1 MYVPCTLTQLL
12 RQVAADSPLLRHYP
26 LPVVAGSGAVPF
38 EMPRD
43 AGDAAPIHARA
54 QLSADCMV
62 GAGTQIDERA
72 TIKHSILGRQC
83 VVGKNVRIMRSILMD
98 GVRVGDNAKL
108 ENCIVGT
115 QAEIGDRAQLKETDV
130 GPYYVVPRGAE
141 SKNEKLVAYDDD
153 ADDDDADASSSTA
166 SAADVDAP

>member
-1 MYVPCTLTQLL
+1 MGSYCSWILTLKRVVSLL
-12 RQVAADSPLLRHYP
+12 FAFEGSIPVKYP
-26 LPVVAGSGAVPF
+26 L
-38 EMPRD
+38 M
-43 AGDAAPIHARA
+43 
-54 QLSADCMV
+54 M
-62 GAGTQIDERA
+62 
-72 TIKHSILGRQC
+72 
-83 VVGKNVRIMRSILMD
+83 GKNVRIMRSILMD